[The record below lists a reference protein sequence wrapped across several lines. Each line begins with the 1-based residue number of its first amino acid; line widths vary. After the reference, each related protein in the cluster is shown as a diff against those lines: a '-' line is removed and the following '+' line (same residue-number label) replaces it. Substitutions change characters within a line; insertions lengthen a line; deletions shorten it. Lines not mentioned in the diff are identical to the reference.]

1 MRIKELSLKTGAS
14 LRSIRYYEK
23 KGLLPAGRLPNGY
36 RDYDETAI
44 EQVKKIQFYLNM
56 GLTTDNMI
64 AVMDCPVRSAE
75 DRPMCRE
82 AYQLYKKKLGVVN
95 SQIEMLEITKRQLQD
110 KIAEFERQQKEDRS

>member
-14 LRSIRYYEK
+14 LRSIRYYET
-23 KGLLPAGRLPNGY
+23 KGLLPARRLPNGY

-44 EQVKKIQFYLNM
+44 EQVKKIQFYLTM

-95 SQIEMLEITKRQLQD
+95 SQIEMLEITKQQLQA